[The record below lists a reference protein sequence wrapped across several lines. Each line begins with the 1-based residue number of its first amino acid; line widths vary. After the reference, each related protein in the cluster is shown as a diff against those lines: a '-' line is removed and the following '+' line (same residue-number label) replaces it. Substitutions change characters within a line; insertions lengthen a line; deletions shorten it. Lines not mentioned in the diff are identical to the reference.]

1 MKKKYFTNIFLL
13 AMLILF
19 ATSSLQAQNWFHHD
33 IMIKHSDMESY
44 VDAQKVRPYKDQ
56 IIIETS
62 FEPITSNPCFTTW
75 INDSN
80 MVNQFFLGQ
89 IGLTVSDFTILG
101 DTLYFCGK
109 KLNNQNNY
117 EGVIGK
123 MSMGALLSGNNIQYN
138 MTSINN
144 TQNLTKLV
152 AYYADTN
159 EVCVFAIGDNG
170 VSNQM
175 PGRVVLLKDSIGSP
189 NITIDIMYTPF
200 ISNTTK
206 EILHDICLS
215 GNAVITLSHVY
226 PSNQYIVRYFKRS
239 NQLHNNYSYRYT
251 LPNITFNTMS
261 DCYGY
266 GLHISDIEQDF
277 LAVAVSASRNNNYFT
292 IINLLE
298 RFNSTVLSSQAIIH
312 ENKDHKVLEME
323 YSNEIHKLLI
333 LHSNYF
339 ENNGQ
344 LQTLCRISPIYTPSD
359 TLYREL
365 LSIKNSLNHFTL
377 FLDKKC
383 ALVGINK
390 KGSVSGKQLLSIR
403 NMELSNGIGCY
414 KAMIEKVIGLNF
426 PNGVS
431 VQPLVS
437 SQLAPTSTT
446 WSVYYGSDSY
456 FNAYIDCY
464 D

>member
-117 EGVIGK
+117 EGAIGK
-123 MSMGALLSGNNIQYN
+123 ISISCLLSGNNLQYN
-138 MTSINN
+138 ITTIAN

-152 AYYADTN
+152 AYYVDTN
-159 EVCVFAIGDNG
+159 YVRVIAIGDNG
-170 VSNQM
+170 VSNLT
-175 PGRVVLLKDSIGSP
+175 PGRIVMLNDSIGSANFTP
-189 NITIDIMYTPF
+189 NVKTTPLIT
-200 ISNTTK
+200 NTTR
-206 EILHDICLS
+206 EIFHDMCLLD
-215 GNAVITLSHVY
+215 NYVVTLSHVY

-239 NQLHNNYSYRYT
+239 NQLHNPYSYIYT

-261 DCYGY
+261 EPYGY
-266 GLHISDIEQDF
+266 ALHISEIAQDT
-277 LAVAVSASRNNNYFT
+277 LAVAVSASRGVKYFT
-292 IINLLE
+292 IINLLKQL
-298 RFNSTVLSSQAIIH
+298 SPVVYSSQAVMH

-323 YSNEIHKLLI
+323 YSYAIRKLLI

-339 ENNGQ
+339 ENEGQ

-365 LSIKNSLNHFTL
+365 LSTKNSLNHFAL

-383 ALVGINK
+383 ALVGVNK
-390 KGSVSGKQLLSIR
+390 RGSVSGKQLLSIR

-431 VQPLVS
+431 LPELQQIPNL
-437 SQLAPTSTT
+437 PTT

-456 FNAYIDCY
+456 FNVYIDCY